1 MGEGIKHATFP
12 SPVTTPATAPTPRSG
27 HLANTLRL
35 LAYLTLSLILLVG
48 DHRSDWL
55 EHARAGANVVI
66 APIWWLAG
74 LPSRFGHWLST
85 SAATHTRLVEDNTRL
100 RNELLVMSARQ
111 ARLQVEAEENAR
123 LRGLMAAAE
132 RGGLNV
138 QLAPILNVDLDPT
151 RQRLV
156 LNIGQRAG
164 VQPGQSV
171 IDAGGLLGQVT
182 AVTPGTATVLLVT
195 DLDHAVPVVVT
206 RSGVRL
212 VAYGTGRGDRLEL
225 RNIALSS
232 DVQIG
237 DTLITSGMGGRFP
250 PGFPVGTVTA
260 LHPDDTQAFLI
271 AELKPAAQLDRGRD
285 VLLLHEITPPAPED
299 APAEPAEDSPP

>member
-1 MGEGIKHATFP
+1 
-12 SPVTTPATAPTPRSG
+12 VTTPASAPSPRSG

-35 LAYLTLSLILLVG
+35 LAYLALALILLVG
-48 DHRSDWL
+48 DHRGDWL
-55 EHARAGANVVI
+55 ERAREGANVVI
-66 APIWWLAG
+66 APLWWLAG
-74 LPSRFGHWLST
+74 TPSRLGHWLST
-85 SAATHTRLVEDNTRL
+85 SAVTHARLVEDNTRL
-100 RNELLVMSARQ
+100 RNELLILSARQ

-138 QLAPILNVDLDPT
+138 QLAPILNIDLDPT
-151 RQRLV
+151 RQRLLLGV
-156 LNIGQRAG
+156 GSRAG
-164 VQPGQSV
+164 VHPGQSV

-195 DLDHAVPVVVT
+195 DLDHAVPVVVA

-212 VAYGTGRGDRLEL
+212 VAYGTGRSDRLEL
-225 RNIALSS
+225 RNIAVSG

-260 LHPDDTQAFLI
+260 LKPDDTQAFLV
-271 AELKPAAQLDRGRD
+271 AELAPAAQLDRGRD
-285 VLLLHEITPPAPED
+285 VLLLHEIRPPTLD
-299 APAEPAEDSPP
+299 AELAEPAP

>member
-1 MGEGIKHATFP
+1 
-12 SPVTTPATAPTPRSG
+12 VTTPATTPSPRSD

-55 EHARAGANVVI
+55 ERAREATNVVI
-66 APIWWLAG
+66 APLWWLAG
-74 LPSRFGHWLST
+74 MPSRFGHWLSI

-100 RNELLVMSARQ
+100 RNELLILSARQ
-111 ARLQVEAEENAR
+111 ARLQIEAEENAR
-123 LRGLMAAAE
+123 LRGLMGAAE

-138 QLAPILNVDLDPT
+138 QLAPILNVDLDPS

-156 LNIGQRAG
+156 LNIGRRAG

-171 IDAGGLLGQVT
+171 IDAGGLVGQVI

-195 DLDHAVPVVVT
+195 DLDHAVPVVVA
-206 RSGVRL
+206 RSGMRL
-212 VAYGTGRGDRLEL
+212 VAYGTGRSDRLEL
-225 RNIALSS
+225 RNIAVSG
-232 DVQIG
+232 DIQI
-237 DTLITSGMGGRFP
+237 DDILMTSGIGGRFP

-260 LHPDDTQAFLI
+260 LHPDDTQAFLV
-271 AELKPAAQLDRGRD
+271 ADLAPAAQLDHGRD
-285 VLLLHEITPPAPED
+285 VLLLHEIRPRAPTAPES
-299 APAEPAEDSPP
+299 AATEPVP